1 MENIMKKKMLT
12 VAVALLSSTYLLA
25 HGVGKGWNSNSQSGQ
40 MRGGNYGHYQMMGNN
55 GGHMMGGNYGGH
67 MMGNWGGSIMG
78 EAYNTLHNSN
88 INVDSL
94 DNGVKLTITSDDQ
107 ENAAAIQ
114 KIISEKQDQLT
125 DYLKN
130 IDVEITSVDDGIT
143 VQLTSEDES
152 IIKQLQYDR
161 GMIINHL
168 VMSAAPDNAQG
179 YADCWSGQN
188 NNTAVN

>member
-1 MENIMKKKMLT
+1 MKKKILT
-12 VAVALLSSTYLLA
+12 IAIALLSSTYLLA
-25 HGVGKGWNSNSQSGQ
+25 HGVGNGWNNNSQSGQ

-55 GGHMMGGNYGGH
+55 GAHMMSGNYGGH
-67 MMGNWGGSIMG
+67 MMG

-114 KIISEKQDQLT
+114 KIINEKQDQLN

-161 GMIINHL
+161 GMIVNHL
-168 VMSAAPDNAQG
+168 VMSSAPDNAQG
-179 YADCWSGQN
+179 FGDCWSGQN
-188 NNTAVN
+188 TNTKVN